1 MITIMR
7 VVVYVHNGNLKSFV
21 RRAFIL
27 YSWKISLQFFIQLQ
41 LPLAEVITDFFDQLK
56 SRTKGYASMSFTDIG
71 YRADKL
77 VRMDIRINGEEAPP
91 LTTIVHRD
99 VAHEKGK
106 IVCNKL
112 KELIP
117 RQQFKVTLLITTLK
131 FSRQLSYSFSFL
143 YIACSQIPIQA
154 CVGVK
159 PIASAHIS
167 PVMKRRVGEMLWR

>member
-1 MITIMR
+1 M
-7 VVVYVHNGNLKSFV
+7 
-21 RRAFIL
+21 
-27 YSWKISLQFFIQLQ
+27 
-41 LPLAEVITDFFDQLK
+41 PLAEVITDFFDQLK

-117 RQQFKVTLLITTLK
+117 RQQFKVRINICFLLL
-131 FSRQLSYSFSFL
+131 FSKLIF
-143 YIACSQIPIQA
+143 
-154 CVGVK
+154 K
-159 PIASAHIS
+159 
-167 PVMKRRVGEMLWR
+167 K